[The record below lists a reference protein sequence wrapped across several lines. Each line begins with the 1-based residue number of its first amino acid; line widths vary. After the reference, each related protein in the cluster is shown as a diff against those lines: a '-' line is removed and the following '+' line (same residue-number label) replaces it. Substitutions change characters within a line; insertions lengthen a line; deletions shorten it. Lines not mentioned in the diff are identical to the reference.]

1 VDEKEYTVATS
12 NFVADQTQKMLG
24 DQVMLDN
31 RLVLVRDVLI
41 DYLKSNGIR
50 ID

>member
-1 VDEKEYTVATS
+1 
-12 NFVADQTQKMLG
+12 
-24 DQVMLDN
+24 MLDN